1 MTQTTEVTSMTELSH
16 IEPAHPGCPLLCGQE
31 LWMLLGYRSANA
43 FSQAARRG
51 TTPVPVFRIAGRR
64 GQHAL
69 RADVEAWLAKLPELA
84 GRAEFARP
92 PQVGRMN

>member
-1 MTQTTEVTSMTELSH
+1 MTERSH
-16 IEPAHPGCPLLCGQE
+16 IAPAQPGCPLLCGQE

-51 TTPVPVFRIAGRR
+51 TTPIPVFPIAGRK

-69 RADVEAWLAKLPELA
+69 RSDVEAWLAKLPELA
-84 GRAEFARP
+84 SRAEFACPERE
-92 PQVGRMN
+92 GRMN